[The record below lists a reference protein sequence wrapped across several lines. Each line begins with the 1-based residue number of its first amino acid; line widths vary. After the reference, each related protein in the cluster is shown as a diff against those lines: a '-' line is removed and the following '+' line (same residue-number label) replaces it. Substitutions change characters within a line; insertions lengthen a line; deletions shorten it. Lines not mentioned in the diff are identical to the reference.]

1 MTDFTRREIKTRFME
16 LLSEKNLDKITVKE
30 LAEVCGISRNT
41 FYYHYHDIFE
51 VLEEIFQCEIMK
63 VVEAEKRYGSLK
75 EAFIM
80 ATKFAQD
87 NRAAMLHVHQS
98 TKKTFFENYLI
109 RVSDKI
115 IKEYIYQQ
123 AEGLEVDESDINL
136 LSVFYKHGLLG
147 ILKEWLDSGL
157 QGGEGE
163 LIERMAFILEGNIRN
178 SLIKISLK

>member
-30 LAEVCGISRNT
+30 LADVCGISRNT

-75 EAFIM
+75 EAFLM

-98 TKKTFFENYLI
+98 TKKTFFKNYLI

-123 AEGLEVDESDINL
+123 AECLEVDESDVNL
-136 LSVFYKHGLLG
+136 LTVFYKHGLLG
-147 ILKEWLDSGL
+147 ILKEWIDSGL
-157 QGGEGE
+157 QSGKEE
-163 LIERMAFILEGNIRN
+163 VIDRMAFILEGNVRN
-178 SLIKISLK
+178 SLRKISSK

>member
-1 MTDFTRREIKTRFME
+1 MTDFTRREIKTKFME
-16 LLSEKNLDKITVKE
+16 LLSEKNFDKITVKE
-30 LAEVCGISRNT
+30 LVDACGISRNT

-51 VLEEIFQCEIMK
+51 VMEDIFKCEIMRK
-63 VVEAEKRYGSLK
+63 VEAEQRYGSLK
-75 EAFIM
+75 EVFLL

-87 NRAAMLHVHQS
+87 NRKAMLHIHQS
-98 TKKTFFENYLI
+98 TKREFFEDYLI

-123 AEGLEVDESDINL
+123 AEDLEVDESDINL

>member
-75 EAFIM
+75 EAFLM

-87 NRAAMLHVHQS
+87 NRTAMLHVHQS

-123 AEGLEVDESDINL
+123 AECLEVDESDINL
-136 LSVFYKHGLLG
+136 LTVFYKYGLLG
-147 ILKEWLDSGL
+147 ILREWIDSGL
-157 QGGEGE
+157 QSGKGE
-163 LIERMAFILEGNIRN
+163 LIERMAFILDGNIRN
-178 SLIKISLK
+178 SLTKISSK